1 MELTRYAEGKDEAIN
16 FQSPEIVAFGRC
28 AKGRREQCKAM
39 TSTPLAKSCVSK
51 SDWQEAVTKYQSPE
65 LQKSIWQIANSIL
78 PYFVMWYLMYQS
90 LSFSYL
96 LTLMLAFPAAG
107 LLMRIFIILHDCGHG
122 SFFRS
127 GRANHAIGTLCGILT
142 LTPYSQWTREHA
154 LHHASSGDLGRRG
167 VGDVST
173 LTVREYKA
181 LSGWKRFK
189 YRFYRHPL
197 VMLLIGPQ
205 YLFILSNR
213 FVSRHSGRRERNN
226 VYLTNTA
233 AFVVAATLCLT
244 IGVKT
249 FLLIWIP
256 ISVIAGGTAVWLF
269 YIQHQYETT
278 YWQRAPVWN
287 YAAAAMEGSSYY
299 KLPRVLQW
307 FSGNIGLHHV
317 HHLSPKIPNYKL
329 ERCHNE
335 VGLFDRVTVIGFWES
350 FRSLSLKL
358 WDEDKQRLV
367 GFKTRATQSD
377 QHPTLTLPSTDSS

>member
-1 MELTRYAEGKDEAIN
+1 
-16 FQSPEIVAFGRC
+16 
-28 AKGRREQCKAM
+28 
-39 TSTPLAKSCVSK
+39 
-51 SDWQEAVTKYQSPE
+51 
-65 LQKSIWQIANSIL
+65 
-78 PYFVMWYLMYQS
+78 MYRS

-96 LTLMLAFPAAG
+96 LTLLLAFPAAG

-127 GRANHAIGTLCGILT
+127 GRANHFIGTLCGILT

-173 LTVREYKA
+173 LTVREYSA
-181 LSGWKRFK
+181 LSGWERFK
-189 YRFYRHPL
+189 YRFYRHPV

-205 YLFILSNR
+205 YLFIVSYR

-226 VYLTNTA
+226 VYLTNIA
-233 AFVVAATLCLT
+233 AFVVAATLCST

-269 YIQHQYETT
+269 YIQHQYETA
-278 YWQRAPVWN
+278 YWQRAPVWD
-287 YAAAAMEGSSYY
+287 YVEAAVNGSSYY

-335 VGLFDRVTVIGFWES
+335 VQMFDNVTVIAFWES

-358 WDEDKQRLV
+358 WDEDKRRLV
-367 GFKTRATQSD
+367 GFKNPGDTVGSA
-377 QHPTLTLPSTDSS
+377 P